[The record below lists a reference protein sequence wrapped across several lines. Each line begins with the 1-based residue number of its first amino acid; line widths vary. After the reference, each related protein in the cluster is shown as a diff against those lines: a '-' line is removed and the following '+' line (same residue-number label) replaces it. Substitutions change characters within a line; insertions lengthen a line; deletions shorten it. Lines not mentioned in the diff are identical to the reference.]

1 MASGADIPREYALED
16 VGLGARNGAIA
27 ARLGAAAQAF
37 FFVSFLFAFFYLRAL
52 NSAGRW
58 NQHHVHPSK
67 AYGIPI
73 LLCVLGS
80 VGAAWLGATS
90 LRTPGAALW
99 RPASGAAIGLALV
112 AVVLQC
118 VQYATS
124 SFGPGEGGF
133 ASVFF
138 GWTGLY
144 VLNILVVVYWLTSS
158 LAETLRPGGRALEY
172 LRATVESIALYWAV
186 LGLVEV
192 AAFIL
197 LYLVA

>member
-1 MASGADIPREYALED
+1 MGSGADIGREYAFEEI
-16 VGLGARNGAIA
+16 GLGARNATVM

-37 FFVSFLFAFFYLRAL
+37 FFISFLFAFFYLRAL

-58 NQHHVHPSK
+58 NAHHVHPAK

-73 LLCVLGS
+73 LICVLLS
-80 VGAAWLGATS
+80 VGAAWLAASS
-90 LRTPGAALW
+90 LRAPGAKLW
-99 RPASGAAIGLALV
+99 RPAMAASIVLALA

-118 VQYATS
+118 VQYATT

-138 GWTGLY
+138 GWTGLFA
-144 VLNILVVVYWLTSS
+144 VNILFVAYWLTSS
-158 LAETLRPGGRALEY
+158 LTETLRPGGRALEY
-172 LRATVESIALYWAV
+172 LRASADAIAFYWAV

-197 LYLVA
+197 LYVVA

>member
-1 MASGADIPREYALED
+1 MASGMDIERDYALEEAS
-16 VGLGARNGAIA
+16 VGARNVTVA
-27 ARLGAAAQAF
+27 ARLGAAGQAF

-52 NSAGRW
+52 NTAGRW
-58 NQHHVHPSK
+58 NHHHVHPSK
-67 AYGIPI
+67 AYGIAI
-73 LLCVLGS
+73 LLCVLVS
-80 VGAAWLGATS
+80 VGAAWLGASS

-99 RPASGAAIGLALV
+99 RPAMAVAIGLALV

-118 VQYATS
+118 VQYATA

-138 GWTGLY
+138 GWTGLFALN
-144 VLNILVVVYWLTSS
+144 VLIVVYWLTTS
-158 LAETLRPGGRALEY
+158 LTETLRPGGRALEH
-172 LRATVESIALYWAV
+172 LRATAESLALYWAV
-186 LGLVEV
+186 LGLVQV